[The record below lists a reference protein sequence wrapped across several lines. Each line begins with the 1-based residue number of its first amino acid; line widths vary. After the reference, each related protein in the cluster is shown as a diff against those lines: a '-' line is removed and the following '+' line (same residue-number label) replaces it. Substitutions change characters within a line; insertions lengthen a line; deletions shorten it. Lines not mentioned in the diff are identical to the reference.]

1 MKEGNKLKSQRPLQL
16 IKHGLLGMVLI
27 LGLGCSTE
35 ATQTVVNFTQLTF
48 ADEFDVDGP
57 PDPAKWGYDIGTGID
72 GWGNFELQYYTNR
85 PENVVVSN
93 GYLIIT
99 AIKENFETA
108 GYTSARLRTKGKFEQ
123 QYGRF
128 EARMR
133 LPYGKGMWPAFWML
147 GANIDSNP
155 WPFCGEIDI
164 MENKGRTPTVISG
177 ALHGPGY
184 WGANPEGS
192 NPADKK
198 YEFVNDRVDTG
209 FHIYGIEW
217 GPEYINFYVDDVLY
231 KQFTPEDE
239 KVTGPWAF
247 DQGPFFMLINLAIGG
262 NFDGPPNSE
271 TVFPQTMLVDYVRV
285 YEYNGLN

>member
-192 NPADKK
+192 IRRIKNM
-198 YEFVNDRVDTG
+198 T
-209 FHIYGIEW
+209 
-217 GPEYINFYVDDVLY
+217 L
-231 KQFTPEDE
+231 
-239 KVTGPWAF
+239 
-247 DQGPFFMLINLAIGG
+247 
-262 NFDGPPNSE
+262 
-271 TVFPQTMLVDYVRV
+271 
-285 YEYNGLN
+285 